1 MFFIY
6 SMALMSF
13 LGCKAA
19 SRYPLLAYCT
29 TFYYVM
35 FLSGIIKIG
44 CHWTHISRRI
54 LSLQAWIKGDTAQ
67 ILSCINVMYKNPSCL
82 LPSSHLPW
90 RQEVFTEDIG
100 TSLKPS
106 CTSSNHICS
115 IHDHISKTSPFSPSF
130 MLSRSDHTEPLLP
143 FHLHRSAAFRVWG
156 KWNEVRLTKPSKNTT
171 LQKQIMKKGRIY
183 MSYYDG
189 AYKRKQIVV
198 KNYFMYAVAFGASLA
213 TCSFVSK
220 VHPHK
225 WLVKFH
231 LAAQE
236 IQT

>member
-44 CHWTHISRRI
+44 CHWTHISRGI

-67 ILSCINVMYKNPSCL
+67 MLSCINVMYKNPSR
-82 LPSSHLPW
+82 SSAW
-90 RQEVFTEDIG
+90 RQEIFTEDVG

-106 CTSSNHICS
+106 WTSSNHICS
-115 IHDHISKTSPFSPSF
+115 IHDHISKTSPFILPILYAQSQRPYWAHPPSP
-130 MLSRSDHTEPLLP
+130 L
-143 FHLHRSAAFRVWG
+143 HLHRSAAFRVWG
-156 KWNEVRLTKPSKNTT
+156 NETRS
-171 LQKQIMKKGRIY
+171 G
-183 MSYYDG
+183 
-189 AYKRKQIVV
+189 
-198 KNYFMYAVAFGASLA
+198 
-213 TCSFVSK
+213 
-220 VHPHK
+220 
-225 WLVKFH
+225 
-231 LAAQE
+231 
-236 IQT
+236 

>member
-19 SRYPLLAYCT
+19 SRYPLLAYRT

-35 FLSGIIKIG
+35 FLSGIIKIS

-67 ILSCINVMYKNPSCL
+67 ILSCINVMYKNPSRL

-115 IHDHISKTSPFSPSF
+115 IHDHISQTSPFSPSF
-130 MLSRSDHTEPLLP
+130 MLSRSDHTEPPLSTSTVQLPSGCGEMKRGQANKAKQKHNVAKTDHEERPYLHELL
-143 FHLHRSAAFRVWG
+143 W
-156 KWNEVRLTKPSKNTT
+156 W
-171 LQKQIMKKGRIY
+171 RIQEETNCCKELFY
-183 MSYYDG
+183 
-189 AYKRKQIVV
+189 VC
-198 KNYFMYAVAFGASLA
+198 
-213 TCSFVSK
+213 CSFWGIFSNMQ
-220 VHPHK
+220 
-225 WLVKFH
+225 LC
-231 LAAQE
+231 
-236 IQT
+236 